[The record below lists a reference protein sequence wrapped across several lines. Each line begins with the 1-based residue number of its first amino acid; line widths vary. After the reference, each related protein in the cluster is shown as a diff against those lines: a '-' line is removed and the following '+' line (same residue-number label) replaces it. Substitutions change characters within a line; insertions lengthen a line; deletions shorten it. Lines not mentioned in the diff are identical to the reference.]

1 MRFVCLI
8 IAIIFISMGS
18 GCSSPKSP
26 PPSQEVQWRN
36 LPSFSGYLK
45 EDTVWQWRVLLDDDL
60 IIPAGR
66 TLTIRAGTVVYIR
79 PSKSTKIE
87 PEWLSSHTELQVR
100 GTLRV
105 EGTASNPVYFLPV
118 EEPADGD
125 AAWSGLLFDR
135 GAQGQVSHA
144 VIVLAE
150 SGVTLSDASPTIEG
164 SRFERC
170 RYGAV
175 FQGEGSCPLVRGN
188 RFEQGEGGLFCWWGA
203 RPQLEDNTIGDNEEE
218 GLFIDA
224 TSAPELRG
232 NRILNN
238 GIGVVAVRPDF
249 SPDKVTLEGN
259 VISRRVLPL
268 PGGHR

>member
-1 MRFVCLI
+1 MRIVCLM
-8 IAIIFISMGS
+8 IAVLLLSMGF

-26 PPSQEVQWRN
+26 PAPQEIEWRK

-45 EDTVWQWRVLLDDDL
+45 EDTVWQGRVLLDDDL
-60 IIPAGR
+60 MVPAGR
-66 TLTIRAGTVVYIR
+66 TLTVRAGTVVLIR

-105 EGTASNPVYFLPV
+105 EGTASDPVYFLPV
-118 EEPADGD
+118 EEPADDD
-125 AAWSGLLFDR
+125 AAWSGLLFVR
-135 GAQGQVSHA
+135 GARGQISHA
-144 VIVLAE
+144 VIVTAE
-150 SGVTLSDASPTIEG
+150 AGVTLSDASPTIEG

-175 FQGEGSCPLVRGN
+175 FQGEGSRPLVRGN
-188 RFEQGEGGLFCWWGA
+188 RFEQGESGLFCWWGA
-203 RPQLEDNTIGDNEEE
+203 RPRLEDNIIGDNEEE

-224 TSAPELRG
+224 VSAPELRG
-232 NRILNN
+232 NLILNN
-238 GIGVVAVRPDF
+238 GIGVAAVRPDF
-249 SPDKVTLEGN
+249 SPDEIVLEDN
-259 VISRRVLPL
+259 VVSRRILPL